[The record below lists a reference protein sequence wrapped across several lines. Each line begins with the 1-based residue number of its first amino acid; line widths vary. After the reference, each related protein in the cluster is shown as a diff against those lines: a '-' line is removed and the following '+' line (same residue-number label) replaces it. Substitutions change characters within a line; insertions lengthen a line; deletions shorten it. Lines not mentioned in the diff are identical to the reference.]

1 MKKDIESEEGTESRI
16 LLIRGERVILD
27 SDLAEHYGVTTKKLK
42 EEVKEN
48 KDRFPK
54 DFMFKLNTREKAEV
68 AENCEHLSELMSCKT
83 QPYAFTE
90 EGAIMVARV
99 LNNMRAV

>member
-54 DFMFKLNTREKAEV
+54 DFMFKLNKKEKTELS
-68 AENCEHLSELMSCKT
+68 ENYEHLSDLKSCKT

-99 LNNMRAV
+99 LNSMHTV